1 MKKILRILL
10 FCLLLILAVECGKK
24 DSQGNGGNGEKKSN
38 ESPSKKISIVLDWT
52 PNTNHTGLF
61 VAKELGYFKEEGLE
75 NVEIVQPP
83 EGSTTALIGAGGAQ
97 FGISFQDTLAKS
109 FSSDNP
115 VPVTAVAAIISHNTS
130 GIISV
135 KDKGIDS
142 PKKLEGHKYATWDD
156 EIEKAI
162 LKKIIT
168 DDGGDFKKVKMI
180 PNTVT
185 DVVTALKTDIDAVW
199 VYYAWDGIATELAGL
214 QTNFLNFA
222 DYGKELDYYSPVI
235 IANNDYLKKNP
246 EEAKKVLKAIKKG
259 YEYSIKNPKEAAKIL
274 VKNAPELKLE
284 LVTASQEW
292 LASKYTS
299 YATEWGVIDQKRW
312 DLFYEWLFKN
322 GLIKKEI
329 PKGYGFSNDYL
340 EIRKYIQ

>member
-10 FCLLLILAVECGKK
+10 FCLLLILAVACGKK

-109 FSSDNP
+109 FSNDSP
-115 VPVTAVAAIISHNTS
+115 VPVTAVAAIIQHNTS
-130 GIISV
+130 GIISL

>member
-1 MKKILRILL
+1 V
-10 FCLLLILAVECGKK
+10 ILAVACGKK

>member
-1 MKKILRILL
+1 
-10 FCLLLILAVECGKK
+10 
-24 DSQGNGGNGEKKSN
+24 
-38 ESPSKKISIVLDWT
+38 
-52 PNTNHTGLF
+52 
-61 VAKELGYFKEEGLE
+61 
-75 NVEIVQPP
+75 
-83 EGSTTALIGAGGAQ
+83 
-97 FGISFQDTLAKS
+97 
-109 FSSDNP
+109 
-115 VPVTAVAAIISHNTS
+115 
-130 GIISV
+130 
-135 KDKGIDS
+135 
-142 PKKLEGHKYATWDD
+142 
-156 EIEKAI
+156 
-162 LKKIIT
+162 
-168 DDGGDFKKVKMI
+168 MI

>member
-1 MKKILRILL
+1 
-10 FCLLLILAVECGKK
+10 LILAVACGKK

-199 VYYAWDGIATELAGL
+199 VYYAWDGVATELAGL

>member
-1 MKKILRILL
+1 MKKIIKIML
-10 FCLLLILAVECGKK
+10 FCLLGIFAVSCGKNSSS
-24 DSQGNGGNGEKKSN
+24 DTAVSGEKKSG

-109 FSSDNP
+109 FSNDSP
-115 VPVTAVAAIISHNTS
+115 VPVTAVAAIIQHNTS
-130 GIISV
+130 GIISL

-142 PKKLEGHKYATWDD
+142 PKKLEDHKYATWDD

-168 DDGGDFKKVKMI
+168 DDGGDFGKVKMI

-199 VYYAWDGIATELAGL
+199 VYYAWDGVATELAGL

-246 EEAKKVLKAIKKG
+246 EEAKKVLRAIKKG
-259 YEYSIKNPKEAAKIL
+259 YEYAIANPEEAAKIL

-284 LVTASQEW
+284 LVTKSQKW
-292 LASKYTS
+292 LASKYK
-299 YATEWGVIDQKRW
+299 ADVAEWGVIDQSRW

-322 GLIKKEI
+322 SLIKKEI

-340 EIRKYIQ
+340 K

>member
-1 MKKILRILL
+1 MKKILRVLL
-10 FCLLLILAVECGKK
+10 FSLLVILAVACGKK
-24 DSQGNGGNGEKKSN
+24 DSQGNGGNVEKKSG
-38 ESPSKKISIVLDWT
+38 ESSSAKISIVLDWT

-109 FSSDNP
+109 FSSDSP
-115 VPVTAVAAIISHNTS
+115 VPVTAVAAIIQHNTS
-130 GIISV
+130 GIISL

-168 DDGGDFKKVKMI
+168 DDGGDFSKVKMI

-199 VYYAWDGIATELAGL
+199 VYYAWDGVATELAGL

-246 EEAKKVLKAIKKG
+246 EEAKKVLRAIKKG
-259 YEYSIKNPKEAAKIL
+259 YEYAIANPEEAAKIL

-284 LVTASQEW
+284 LVIKSQKW
-292 LASKYTS
+292 LASKYK
-299 YATEWGVIDQKRW
+299 ADVAEWGVIDQNRW

-340 EIRKYIQ
+340 K

>member
-1 MKKILRILL
+1 MKKILRVLL
-10 FCLLLILAVECGKK
+10 FCLLVILAVACGKK
-24 DSQGNGGNGEKKSN
+24 DSQGNGGNGEKKSD

-109 FSSDNP
+109 FSSDSP
-115 VPVTAVAAIISHNTS
+115 VPVTAVAAIIQHNTS
-130 GIISV
+130 GIISL

-199 VYYAWDGIATELAGL
+199 VYYAWDGVATELAGL

-246 EEAKKVLKAIKKG
+246 EESKKVLRAIKKG
-259 YEYSIKNPKEAAKIL
+259 YEYAIANPEEAAKIL

-284 LVTASQEW
+284 LVIKSQKW
-292 LASKYTS
+292 LASKYK
-299 YATEWGVIDQKRW
+299 ADVAEWGVIDQNRW

-340 EIRKYIQ
+340 K

>member
-10 FCLLLILAVECGKK
+10 FYLLVILAVACGKK

-199 VYYAWDGIATELAGL
+199 VYYAWDGVATELAGL

-340 EIRKYIQ
+340 K